1 MTTTLPQHRSNF
13 ICKLFSTVVMVLL
26 ATVAAHAQWTTPDG
40 NQNISNTNTGNVGIG
55 TPTPTALLEVKK
67 NQNAGTAIIIDNPF
81 TTAANTAITLLSFRQ
96 NGANRFH
103 IASIND
109 NNNIH
114 IGGPGT
120 VQLWN
125 FANAPTIFANNNTET
140 MRISATGNLGIGV
153 NAPSDKLH
161 VRGTVRVENPD
172 GTGPVVFAR
181 TTGASGYP
189 TTTSAGYPL
198 IMSNRLYLRDLTS
211 GAASSINALGTVD
224 LNASAV
230 AGVGPVALRV
240 TGAADNNNPTLQ
252 TRNAAGT
259 PTVTVLGT
267 GNVGIGTTTP
277 AKSLDVVGDIN
288 ASGTITAGN
297 IQAKYQDVAEW
308 VESSQELAPGTVVVL
323 DRKRSNQ
330 VSASSESYDSRV
342 AGVISLRPGLELGE
356 KAEGRVL
363 VATTG
368 RVKVKVDAG
377 DGPIE
382 IGDLLV
388 TSEREGYAMRS
399 VPVDVGGVRLHRPGT
414 LIGKALEPLAKGTG
428 EILVLLSLQ

>member
-1 MTTTLPQHRSNF
+1 MTTIQPQHRSNS
-13 ICKLFSTVVMVLL
+13 ICKLFSTVVIVLL
-26 ATVAAHAQWTTPDG
+26 ATVAANAQWTTPDA

-67 NQNAGTAIIIDNPF
+67 NQNASTAIIIDNPF
-81 TTAANTAITLLSFRQ
+81 TTAANTAITQLSFKQ
-96 NGANRFH
+96 NGANRFQ
-103 IASIND
+103 IVSVND

-140 MRISATGNLGIGV
+140 MRLSAAGNLGIGV
-153 NAPSDKLH
+153 NAPTDKLH
-161 VRGTVRVENPD
+161 VRGTVRVENAD
-172 GTGPVVFAR
+172 GTGPVVFVR

-224 LNASAV
+224 LDASSV

-267 GNVGIGTTTP
+267 GKVGIGTATP
-277 AKSLDVVGDIN
+277 AKTLDVVGDVN
-288 ASGTITAGN
+288 ATGTITAGN

-330 VSASSESYDSRV
+330 VSASHESYDSRV
-342 AGVISLRPGLELGE
+342 AGVISLRPGIELGE
-356 KAEGRVL
+356 RGEGRVL

-388 TSEREGYAMRS
+388 TSEREGYAMKS

-414 LIGKALEPLAKGTG
+414 LIGKALEPLARGTG